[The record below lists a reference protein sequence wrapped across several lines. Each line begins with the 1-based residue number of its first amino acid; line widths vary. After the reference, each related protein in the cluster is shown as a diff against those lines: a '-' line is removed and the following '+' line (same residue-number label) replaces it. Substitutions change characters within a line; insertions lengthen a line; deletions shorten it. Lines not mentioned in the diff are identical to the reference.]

1 MKNEKKFEF
10 KYDGENFIDL
20 NTLLTSQ
27 FHFLAAVNEL
37 QKELYPSVDLKIKV
51 GAFNKGSFIVDL
63 LMESSWVDS
72 LFNKENAVIV
82 STIVSTFSHLI
93 NVHKFL
99 KGRKADKIEEVGNN
113 ITLTINGDNNKITI
127 SKDVFNIYKEN
138 TTINKAIQQNFELL
152 KDDAEIQGVQIS
164 ESESSDKQVF
174 LKIEKEEF
182 KDLSTPNPYLERDV
196 HEEIYARQNLFIKK
210 PNLVPEKNR
219 VWNWEFIYK
228 GADIKAKITDRSLEK
243 KINEGL
249 RVGQGDRIIADLKI
263 FYKFSKTYNTF
274 IQSGKYEV
282 VKIHGFATREEQQSL
297 VYELPR
303 IFQTKH

>member
-1 MKNEKKFEF
+1 M
-10 KYDGENFIDL
+10 
-20 NTLLTSQ
+20 
-27 FHFLAAVNEL
+27 
-37 QKELYPSVDLKIKV
+37 
-51 GAFNKGSFIVDL
+51 
-63 LMESSWVDS
+63 
-72 LFNKENAVIV
+72 
-82 STIVSTFSHLI
+82 
-93 NVHKFL
+93 
-99 KGRKADKIEEVGNN
+99 
-113 ITLTINGDNNKITI
+113 
-127 SKDVFNIYKEN
+127 
-138 TTINKAIQQNFELL
+138 
-152 KDDAEIQGVQIS
+152 
-164 ESESSDKQVF
+164 
-174 LKIEKEEF
+174 
-182 KDLSTPNPYLERDV
+182 
-196 HEEIYARQNLFIKK
+196 
-210 PNLVPEKNR
+210 VPEKNR